1 MSKTKDDI
9 PASPMAPLIV
19 QLLYDAPPTLDFAR
33 LTAKVEEYC
42 GRTDPRKQ
50 PAADAEIAHYFMLDA
65 QVQYKDA
72 PPLPTQLCLF
82 RGDSPP
88 DAARLEKALQ
98 QTWDWDEAR
107 QVVASAKTML
117 LANDLMAAGL
127 ERKLRNKQ
135 FRGFIRAIQEVAPC
149 IAMHWMNTEL
159 IVHPGRFV
167 FQQAEGGS
175 GPLYGSINVRFFNI
189 QGTNG
194 DMLMDT
200 LGLGVL
206 GLPDIQCHYRELQ
219 PTGVAR
225 VLSNV
230 AYYVFQRGDVIK
242 DGETVPGILENDK
255 WRSQHEMALVGPER
269 MVLDLDPGAH
279 YAAGKRRARAGQ

>member
-1 MSKTKDDI
+1 MSKTDDDL
-9 PASPMAPLIV
+9 PASPIAPLIV
-19 QLLYDAPPTLDFAR
+19 QLLYESPPTLDFAR

-42 GRTDPRKQ
+42 GRTDPRSR
-50 PAADAEIAHYFMLDA
+50 PTADAKLAHYFMLDA
-65 QVQYKDA
+65 EVQYKEGR
-72 PPLPTQLCLF
+72 LPTQLCLC

-88 DAARLEKALQ
+88 DVARLEKALQ

-107 QVVASAKTML
+107 NVVASAKHML
-117 LANDLMAAGL
+117 LANDFVAAGL
-127 ERKLRNKQ
+127 EPKLRNKQ

-149 IAMHWMNTEL
+149 NALHWINTQL

-167 FQQAEGGS
+167 FQQAEIGA

-206 GLPDIQCHYRELQ
+206 GLPELQCHFRDLQ
-219 PTGVAR
+219 PTDVGR
-225 VLSNV
+225 VLYNV

-242 DGETVPGILENDK
+242 NGETVPGVLDNDN
-255 WRSQHEMALVGPER
+255 WRCQHEMALVGPER
-269 MVLDLDPGAH
+269 VVLDVDPGGQ
-279 YAAGKRRARAGQ
+279 YAAGKRGPKGNQ